1 MDEEQRQR
9 AAQQNQARLR
19 EMERKSK
26 DIIRIYNPLDQKF
39 KWYFDGFPH
48 TIEPKAT
55 KDVER
60 YLARLYFDKMSQYII
75 GQMALS
81 QGEGMIAER
90 AAKGLPDFLD
100 KYEENRAIW
109 DKVPKLDDPKLL
121 KKLADQLIVGLV
133 EEYGLDL
140 EPEPEQRLSQKDMRT
155 LQEQVF
161 DSMDQKIA
169 SENAPEQRPIK
180 EKLAVEEISVE

>member
-9 AAQQNQARLR
+9 QAQQNQMRLR

-26 DIIRIYNPLDQKF
+26 DIIRIYNPLEQRF

-48 TIEPKAT
+48 VIEPKAT

-75 GQMALS
+75 GQLGQT
-81 QGEGMIAER
+81 QGEQMIEKRKAEG
-90 AAKGLPDFLD
+90 KPDFLD

-109 DKVPKLDDPKLL
+109 DKVPKLNDPKLL
-121 KKLADQLIVGLV
+121 AKLADELIVGLV
-133 EEYGLDL
+133 EEYGLEVED
-140 EPEPEQRLSQKDMRT
+140 EPEQRLSQKDTRT
-155 LQEQVF
+155 LQEQIF
-161 DSMDQKIA
+161 DSMDKKVA
-169 SENAPEQRPIK
+169 TDMTPAQRPIK
-180 EKLAVEEISVE
+180 KDIIEEVTVE